1 MQDVWNKLQPE
12 WLIWVAL
19 RHGVLSEKELRLF
32 AVHCVR
38 SLEQFLTD
46 PRINE
51 CVNVAEKF
59 ANGEASVTDLELVR
73 EAAATM
79 FKTFDVYSTFT
90 ANWGRAANKL
100 AYLLTGKLLMPFSLA
115 SHAAYASL
123 AIARTWYLDP
133 EKPAAMQLAQAK
145 WLRENTK
152 PNFEA

>member
-1 MQDVWNKLQPE
+1 MLTIEEFCTARQACREGREWALANCTDMQDVWNKLQPE

-19 RHGVLSEKELRLF
+19 RRGVLSEKELRLF

-73 EAAATM
+73 EAAATT
-79 FKTFDVYSTFT
+79 FKTFNLYSNPPGVWT
-90 ANWGRAANKL
+90 RAANRL
-100 AYLLTGKLLMPFSLA
+100 AY
-115 SHAAYASL
+115 
-123 AIARTWYLDP
+123 R
-133 EKPAAMQLAQAK
+133 LAQAK